1 MAGDVGS
8 IDARSAGSAW
18 TGSFVGEVGVVQT
31 SGDFAGTLAASS
43 LHVLAIGRG
52 LLGAHIEIGATLGA
66 DGRPGGLGTN
76 ADSFGAGYLGQL
88 RVGGSLLAARVHV
101 GVDPV
106 NGVYDDG
113 DDLIIGGPAS
123 RIQTIIIG
131 GRVDGASRIVAGA
144 LPATLH
150 VGGRDTAAAKTRRF
164 ATGAGGLLALTAGL
178 DGAPAAQFVD
188 LMVRRATDGSFAL
201 SKADLDVLAGGALS
215 EGPHV
220 LHVVAVDASGNA
232 RSTDIAF
239 TLSHTQITAALA
251 NDTGISASD
260 GHTKVQSGAGL
271 ASLVAAVDGGAAGGV
286 TVAEPQAG

>member
-18 TGSFVGEVGVVQT
+18 TGSFAGEVGVVQT

-43 LHVLAIGRG
+43 LHVLAVGRG

-113 DDLIIGGPAS
+113 DDLIIGG
-123 RIQTIIIG
+123 
-131 GRVDGASRIVAGA
+131 RVDGASRIVAGA

-164 ATGAGGLLALTAGL
+164 ATDAGGLLALTAGL

-188 LMVRRATDGSFAL
+188 LMVRRATDGSLAL

-260 GHTKVQSGAGL
+260 GHTK
-271 ASLVAAVDGGAAGGV
+271 ASPAPGWPPWSPRLM
-286 TVAEPQAG
+286 AEPQAG